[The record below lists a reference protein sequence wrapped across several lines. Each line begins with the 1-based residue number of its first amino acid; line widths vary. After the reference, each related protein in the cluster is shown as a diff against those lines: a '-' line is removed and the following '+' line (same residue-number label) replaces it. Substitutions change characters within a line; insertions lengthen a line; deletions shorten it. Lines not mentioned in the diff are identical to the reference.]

1 LLIFLYQSTSPPFSY
16 FIYLHPNGS
25 IQAVKKLYLAFSLS
39 LLLSASAFG
48 QVEQVVAHTKV
59 IFIYNFSKYFD
70 WPQDYRQGD
79 FVIGVVNASPT
90 LLVELN
96 KLATQK
102 TSGNQKFVIKNYKSV
117 EEIDKCNIL
126 YIPEASNNVLSEV
139 VKKLHGTSTLLITDS
154 EGDAK
159 KGAAINFIWKDN
171 KQAFE
176 LNKSNAEKGHLN
188 MSSSLRALAAVN
200 IE

>member
-1 LLIFLYQSTSPPFSY
+1 MYY
-16 FIYLHPNGS
+16 FIFATNSPKRT
-25 IQAVKKLYLAFSLS
+25 VKKLYLVFSFF

-48 QVEQVVAHTKV
+48 QFEQAVAHTKV
-59 IFIYNFSKYFD
+59 IYIYNFTKFIE
-70 WPQDYRQGD
+70 WPPDYHQGD
-79 FVIGVVNASPT
+79 FVIGVINASPV
-90 LLVELN
+90 LLSELN

-102 TSGNQKFVIKNYKSV
+102 TSGNQKFVIKNFKSV

-126 YIPEASNNVLSEV
+126 YIPEGSNNMLTEAL
-139 VKKLHGTSTLLITDS
+139 KKLHGTSTLLITES

-159 KGAAINFIWKDN
+159 KGAAINFIWKDS

-176 LNKSNAEKGHLN
+176 LNKANAEKNHLTV
-188 MSSSLRALAAVN
+188 SSSLKTLAAVN